1 MNVRVKPVR
10 WQGSDEAIRAVQ
22 VAFDVEE
29 AVLEAVRTA
38 AFEQH
43 VSTSDQIRQVLGL
56 ATTSRPKRP
65 RLTVSLSGA
74 DYEFLAKRY
83 GLAADDRLAIKE
95 RATRDLI
102 AFASGAS
109 GARSGAGRLGEAGPQ
124 VEQRTTTR
132 SREDQWAISWM
143 RWWRTPPR
151 STRCCWAS
159 W

>member
-1 MNVRVKPVR
+1 MRVKPVR
-10 WQGSDEAIRAVQ
+10 WQGSDEALRAVQ

-38 AFEQH
+38 AFKQH

-56 ATTSRPKRP
+56 ATTAKPKRP

-102 AFASGAS
+102 AFAGKPAAAPKKNT
-109 GARSGAGRLGEAGPQ
+109 GG
-124 VEQRTTTR
+124 
-132 SREDQWAISWM
+132 
-143 RWWRTPPR
+143 RTPVR
-151 STRCCWAS
+151 SS
-159 W
+159 SSKQNN